1 MVGKTKRTIKCTYP
15 EVVVYIQKSAAKLQ
29 RKIEIS
35 KQKVIKLHFYKLF
48 IINLL

>member
-1 MVGKTKRTIKCTYP
+1 MYLP

-35 KQKVIKLHFYKLF
+35 KQKVIHLHFYKLF
-48 IINLL
+48 IINIL